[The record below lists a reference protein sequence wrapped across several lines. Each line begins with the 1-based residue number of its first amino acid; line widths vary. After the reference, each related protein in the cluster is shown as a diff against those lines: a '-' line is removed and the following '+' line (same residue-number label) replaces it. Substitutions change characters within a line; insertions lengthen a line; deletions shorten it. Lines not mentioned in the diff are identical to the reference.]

1 LRDCITYRRVDVAR
15 GTESDAVPM
24 TKSTKKAGLVVK
36 SSVKSGGGSLNHS
49 RCALRVKKA
58 ALIVKSGV
66 KSGGGS
72 LNHNRP
78 LLAA

>member
-1 LRDCITYRRVDVAR
+1 LHDCITYRRVDVAR

-36 SSVKSGGGSLNHS
+36 SSVKTGALGLNHGRSVLSAKKAGLVVKSSVKTGALGLNHS
-49 RCALRVKKA
+49 RR
-58 ALIVKSGV
+58 
-66 KSGGGS
+66 
-72 LNHNRP
+72 